1 MATKII
7 TKFSET
13 SGAAPTTS
21 DVDKGELAVNV
32 IDKLVYT
39 QDGTN
44 VITLGAEEYITS
56 ARAAQWDTAYATAPG
71 AIDATDITSG
81 TLASGRLSGSYT
93 INVTGNVTGNVTS
106 SGTSSFNT
114 VQIGTNWTATELGD
128 QLEFR
133 YGGTAVMS
141 IDNNGDLIISGS
153 ITESG
158 TP

>member
-13 SGAAPTTS
+13 SGSVPTTS
-21 DVDKGELAVNV
+21 DVDKGELAINV
-32 IDKLVYT
+32 VDKLVYT
-39 QDGTN
+39 QNGTA

-71 AIDATDITSG
+71 SIDATDITSG
-81 TLASGRLSGSYT
+81 TLDSGRLSGSYT
-93 INVTGNVTGNVTS
+93 INVTGNLTGNVAS
-106 SGTSSFNT
+106 SGTSTFNT

-133 YGGTAVMS
+133 YGGTAKMS
-141 IDNNGDLIISGS
+141 IDSSGNLIIAGTV
-153 ITESG
+153 TESG

>member
-39 QDGTN
+39 QDGTA
-44 VITLGAEEYITS
+44 VITLGTEEYITS

-71 AIDATDITSG
+71 SIDAADITSG

-141 IDNNGDLIISGS
+141 IDNNGDLIISGTV
-153 ITESG
+153 TESG

>member
-39 QDGTN
+39 QNGTA

-71 AIDATDITSG
+71 SIDAADITSG

>member
-13 SGAAPTTS
+13 SGAVPTTS

-39 QDGTN
+39 QDGTA
-44 VITLGAEEYITS
+44 VITLGTEEYITS

-71 AIDATDITSG
+71 SIDAADITSG

-141 IDNNGDLIISGS
+141 IDNNGDLIISGTV
-153 ITESG
+153 TESG

>member
-39 QDGTN
+39 QDGTA
-44 VITLGAEEYITS
+44 VITLGTEEYITS

-71 AIDATDITSG
+71 SIDATDITSG

-141 IDNNGDLIISGS
+141 IDNNGDLIISGTV
-153 ITESG
+153 TESG

>member
-13 SGAAPTTS
+13 SGSEPTTS

-32 IDKLVYT
+32 VDKLVYT
-39 QDGTN
+39 QDGTD
-44 VITLGAEEYITS
+44 VITLGTEEYITS
-56 ARAAQWDTAYATAPG
+56 ARAAQWDTAYSTAPG
-71 AIDATDITSG
+71 SIDAADITSG

-106 SGTSSFNT
+106 SGTSTFNT

-133 YGGTAVMS
+133 YDGTAVMS
-141 IDNNGDLIISGS
+141 IDNNGDLIISGTV
-153 ITESG
+153 TESG

>member
-13 SGAAPTTS
+13 SGSEPTTS

-32 IDKLVYT
+32 VDKLVYT
-39 QDGTN
+39 QDGTD

-56 ARAAQWDTAYATAPG
+56 ARAAQWDTAYSTAPG
-71 AIDATDITSG
+71 SIDAADITSG

-106 SGTSSFNT
+106 SGTSTFNT

-133 YGGTAVMS
+133 YDGTAVMS